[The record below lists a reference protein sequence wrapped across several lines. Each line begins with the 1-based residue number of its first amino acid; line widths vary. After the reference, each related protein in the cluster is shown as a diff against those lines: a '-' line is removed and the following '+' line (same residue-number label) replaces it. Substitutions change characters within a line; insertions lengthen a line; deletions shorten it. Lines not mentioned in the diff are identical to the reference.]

1 MARVESLRPGEVL
14 ASTFAE
20 TPLPELLVAILRANL
35 SGVLELE
42 LGTGRV
48 NAIAFR
54 DGVPVAGSA
63 PDLGVSLT
71 GLLLTRGAV
80 DGGAAERAA
89 REARRRGVTESVVV
103 SLEGLVGEGALR
115 EALRARA
122 QAELVA
128 AFGRFDAPFRFREGA
143 PIPAGAELAVLRP
156 MPAIFAGL
164 ATFPSHPTL
173 QRFTAT
179 LGRHRFRLV
188 DTYPRGVDPFE
199 WGELTERAV
208 LALTQP
214 EGLDELVDRGV
225 PRARALAALAS
236 LHLFD
241 MVESV
246 DPRVALAPPS
256 DAPGPAGP
264 PTSADARAA
273 QGTARAALAQRLGPL
288 QGLDHFAVLR
298 VPVDAE
304 VAELRGALRAS
315 ARRVEALP
323 RDAGRDGLEALLEEI
338 SALVED
344 PRALERYRAAVR
356 ARDLGGRAAFE
367 LEPKLERARR
377 ALADGAF
384 AVAEHW
390 LDWAARVAPRL
401 PALRVYR
408 ELVALVG
415 ASSVDRAAV
424 AAEVEQSVAPL
435 LAALAPDDPAQL
447 ARPLLAAARGRHDQA
462 RQALDALGQ
471 PAFLALV
478 DQWARAEP

>member
-1 MARVESLRPGEVL
+1 VARVESLRPGEVL

-35 SGVLELE
+35 SGVLELD
-42 LGTGRV
+42 LGTGRANV
-48 NAIAFR
+48 VAFR

-71 GLLLTRGAV
+71 SLLLARGAV
-80 DGGAAERAA
+80 DGGAADRTA
-89 REARRRGVTESVVV
+89 REARRRGVTESTVV
-103 SLEGLVGEGALR
+103 SLEGLVTEGALR

-122 QAELVA
+122 HAELVA
-128 AFGRFDAPFRFREGA
+128 AFGCFEAPFRFREGA
-143 PIPAGAELAVLRP
+143 PIPAGAEVAVLRP

-164 ATFPSHPTL
+164 AAFPEHPTL
-173 QRFTAT
+173 ARFGAA

-214 EGLDELVDRGV
+214 EGIEELVDRGV

-241 MVESV
+241 MVEPV
-246 DPRVALAPPS
+246 DPRVVLAPPS
-256 DAPGPAGP
+256 EAPEPAGAP
-264 PTSADARAA
+264 AAEVRAA
-273 QGTARAALAQRLGPL
+273 QGLARAALAQRLGPL

-298 VPVDAE
+298 VPLDAE
-304 VAELRGALRAS
+304 AAELRGALRAS

-323 RDAGRDGLEALLEEI
+323 RDAGRDGLEALLDEI
-338 SALVED
+338 AALVDD
-344 PRALERYRAAVR
+344 PRALDRYRAAVR
-356 ARDLGGRAAFE
+356 ARDLGARAGFE
-367 LEPKLERARR
+367 LEPKLARARR
-377 ALADGAF
+377 ALGDGAV

-408 ELVALVG
+408 ELVVLVG
-415 ASSVDRAAV
+415 ASPVDRVAV
-424 AAEVEQSVAPL
+424 AVEVEQAVAPL
-435 LAALAPDDPAQL
+435 LAALPSDDPAQV
-447 ARPLLAAARGRHDQA
+447 ARPLLAAARGWFDHA
-462 RQALDALGQ
+462 RQGLDALGQ
-471 PAFLALV
+471 PTFRALV
-478 DQWARAEP
+478 ERWARAEP